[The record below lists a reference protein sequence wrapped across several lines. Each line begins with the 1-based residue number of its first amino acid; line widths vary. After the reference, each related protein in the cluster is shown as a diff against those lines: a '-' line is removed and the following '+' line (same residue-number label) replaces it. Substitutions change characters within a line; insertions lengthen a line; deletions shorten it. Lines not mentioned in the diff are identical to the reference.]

1 MYYYIH
7 TRTPLTRTPH
17 THTHTI
23 HTHTPYIHTHTQTK
37 THMQRK
43 MQTGACMHSWMH
55 SHTHSTAAPAH
66 DLGLSHFVES
76 CLGRR
81 LIRTHTHTHT
91 HKQGAIE
98 ISTLST
104 SHAAFRMM
112 TSGEFDVLTPHTR
125 FICTRNERL
134 SPCRPL
140 KDLQGVKK
148 QPASPRTLQVEK
160 RWVMLTWE
168 MPWAMN

>member
-1 MYYYIH
+1 M
-7 TRTPLTRTPH
+7 
-17 THTHTI
+17 
-23 HTHTPYIHTHTQTK
+23 
-37 THMQRK
+37 
-43 MQTGACMHSWMH
+43 
-55 SHTHSTAAPAH
+55 AAPAH
-66 DLGLSHFVES
+66 DLGLSNFVES

-81 LIRTHTHTHT
+81 LTFEHTHTHTHT
-91 HKQGAIE
+91 HTQDAIE

-112 TSGEFDVLTPHTR
+112 TSGEFDSLTPYTR
-125 FICTRNERL
+125 FTRNERH

-160 RWVMLTWE
+160 R
-168 MPWAMN
+168 